1 MKNRILNRVI
11 ATIGV
16 TAVLFGSLTGCGSTS
31 SSTDTAASGV
41 TKVTV
46 ATKGSPA
53 PYMVV
58 DENNEIGGSD
68 IEIVKAIFERLPQ
81 YELEIIKADDPLT
94 GLTGGLYDLA
104 VNNYAWRDERG
115 ELYYY
120 SLPYKTGYDVYIQR
134 KDDAVFQGIRHIPSD
149 DPLG

>member
-16 TAVLFGSLTGCGSTS
+16 TAVLFGSLTGCGSAS
-31 SSTDTAASGV
+31 SSTDSAAGV

-68 IEIVKAIFERLPQ
+68 IEILKAIFENSRTDTV
-81 YELEIIKADDPLT
+81 IFSDVHDK
-94 GLTGGLYDLA
+94 LY
-104 VNNYAWRDERG
+104 RG
-115 ELYYY
+115 QTREGD
-120 SLPYKTGYDVYIQR
+120 SR
-134 KDDAVFQGIRHIPSD
+134 NE
-149 DPLG
+149 

>member
-1 MKNRILNRVI
+1 MKNKILNRVI

-16 TAVLFGSLTGCGSTS
+16 TAVLFGSLTGCGSASS

-68 IEIVKAIFERLPQ
+68 IEIVKAIFEKLPQ
-81 YELEIIKADDPLT
+81 YELEII
-94 GLTGGLYDLA
+94 
-104 VNNYAWRDERG
+104 
-115 ELYYY
+115 
-120 SLPYKTGYDVYIQR
+120 
-134 KDDAVFQGIRHIPSD
+134 
-149 DPLG
+149 

>member
-31 SSTDTAASGV
+31 SGTDSAAGV

-68 IEIVKAIFERLPQ
+68 IEILKAIFEKLPQ
-81 YELEIIKADDPLT
+81 YELDIIKADDPLT

-104 VNNYAWRDERG
+104 VNN
-115 ELYYY
+115 
-120 SLPYKTGYDVYIQR
+120 
-134 KDDAVFQGIRHIPSD
+134 
-149 DPLG
+149 

>member
-31 SSTDTAASGV
+31 SGTDSAAGV

-58 DENNEIGGSD
+58 DENNEILSLIHID
-68 IEIVKAIFERLPQ
+68 A
-81 YELEIIKADDPLT
+81 AD
-94 GLTGGLYDLA
+94 
-104 VNNYAWRDERG
+104 E
-115 ELYYY
+115 
-120 SLPYKTGYDVYIQR
+120 
-134 KDDAVFQGIRHIPSD
+134 
-149 DPLG
+149 